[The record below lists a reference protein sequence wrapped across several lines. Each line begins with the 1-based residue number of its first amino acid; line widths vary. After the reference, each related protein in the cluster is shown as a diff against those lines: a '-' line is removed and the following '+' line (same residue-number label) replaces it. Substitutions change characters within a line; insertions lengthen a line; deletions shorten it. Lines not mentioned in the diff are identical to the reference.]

1 MKLTEIRAQ
10 NTKELEHKLDESYKE
25 LFNLRFQW
33 QSGQLADFNRLTAVR
48 REIARMKTVLR
59 EREIAALAQGET
71 K

>member
-1 MKLTEIRAQ
+1 MKLTEIRAL

-33 QSGQLADFNRLTAVR
+33 QSGQLVDSNRLTAVR

>member
-33 QSGQLADFNRLTAVR
+33 QSGQLVDFNRLTAVR

-59 EREIAALAQGET
+59 ARDIAALAQGE
-71 K
+71 KK

>member
-1 MKLTEIRAQ
+1 MKLTEIRAL

-33 QSGQLADFNRLTAVR
+33 QSGQLVDYNRLTAVR
-48 REIARMKTVLR
+48 RDMARMKTVLR
-59 EREIAALAQGET
+59 ERDIAALAQGEA

>member
-33 QSGQLADFNRLTAVR
+33 QSGQLVDFNRLTAVR

-59 EREIAALAQGET
+59 ERDIAALAQGET